1 MVTTGTDST
10 LIDLVMPRYDV
21 TIAEHA
27 VVHADSDTT
36 YRATRSLDLLRV
48 HTPLLDA
55 AMWVRQLPMRL
66 TGRAAPPSS
75 PVVVGDGLGIPGW
88 LVLGEREGLEI
99 VLGAVGRFWRPV
111 IDWRTV
117 DADEFAHFAEPGW
130 GKIAAGFSMFS
141 HGPGNTVVTYECRT
155 ATTDPASRRS
165 FARYWWLV
173 RPFVAHILRATL
185 KQIKNDAEVRD
196 VTHT

>member
-1 MVTTGTDST
+1 MVTTGTDNT
-10 LIDLVMPRYDV
+10 LIDQAMPRYDV
-21 TIAEHA
+21 TIAEKI
-27 VVHADSDTT
+27 VVQADSDTT

-55 AMWVRQLPMRL
+55 AMWVRQLPMKL

-88 LVLGEREGLEI
+88 LVLGERAGHEI

-117 DADEFAHFAEPGW
+117 DADEFAHFTEPGW
-130 GKIAAGFSMFS
+130 GKIAAGFSMLP
-141 HGPGNTVVTYECRT
+141 HGSSETLLTYECRT
-155 ATTDPASRRS
+155 ATTDPDSRRS

-173 RPFVAHILRATL
+173 RPFVGHILRATL
-185 KQIKNDAEVRD
+185 HQIKDDAEGVR
-196 VTHT
+196 